1 MRAAF
6 ALIFLAATAEA
17 GGVYLNGVKI
27 DGVTNQ
33 RFEKATVRIDEKGN
47 VLIDAP
53 GYRVQQVEGASG
65 NDAPAGS
72 VITRHYFLVTEQT
85 AAGMTDYDVDIYV
98 NGKYVRKLRNG
109 EDQIV
114 TEVTKHLSPGANKIL
129 FVAKKLG
136 SGDRHS
142 FSKDHVFRVLI
153 GEGNMTGDHVM
164 IDNPLVKFERS
175 AADTN
180 DVSQEFTLTTH

>member
-1 MRAAF
+1 MRSAF
-6 ALIFLAATAEA
+6 ALLFLAATAEA
-17 GGVYLNGVKI
+17 GSVYLNGVKI

-33 RFEKATVRIDEKGN
+33 KFEKATVRIDEKGN
-47 VLIDAP
+47 VMIDAP
-53 GYRVQQVEGASG
+53 GYRVQQVEGAPS
-65 NDAPAGS
+65 DTPSSSS

-85 AAGMTDYDVDIYV
+85 AVGMTDYDVDLYV

-114 TEVTKHLSPGANKIL
+114 SEVTKYLSPGSNKIL
-129 FVAKKLG
+129 FVAKKLTQ
-136 SGDRHS
+136 GDRHS

-153 GEGNMTGDHVM
+153 GEGNMSGDHVM
-164 IDNPLVKFERS
+164 IDNPLVKFERN